1 MNELLTALAES
12 RFVVLALVFAAV
24 FMAAIGVGVLVA
36 RNPVSARLSGT
47 KGDNPGATVANVKLR
62 QQGGRWIENP
72 FMKQLARPFMRGGDE
87 QGLSTL
93 RRRLIQAGYMQPW
106 AVTGLYS
113 ARMLLAVVLPLTL
126 ITIVP
131 LLAGGLS
138 VNRLL
143 AVAMLSGLVGL
154 YLPTIWI
161 THRID
166 ARQQAVRESL
176 PDALDMMLVCVEA
189 GLGLDAALSRVA
201 QEIERAHPLLAFH
214 LQLVGFEL
222 RAGRSRDQSLR
233 SMAERIGLDEMNSLV
248 TVVVQSEAL
257 GTSLGQALRVYADDM
272 RKKRMMKAEEKAN
285 MLPVKLSI
293 PLVIFV
299 LPALM
304 VVMMSPAVIKVI
316 RVILPV
322 FKGTAR

>member
-1 MNELLTALAES
+1 MNELLTALADS
-12 RFVVLALVFAAV
+12 RFVVLALVFGAV
-24 FMAAIGVGVLVA
+24 FVAVIGVGVLVG
-36 RNPVSARLSGT
+36 RNPVSERLGGGG
-47 KGDNPGATVANVKLR
+47 KGDLVDVPAAKLR

-72 FMKQLARPFMRGGDE
+72 LVKQFARRFTRGDDR
-87 QGLSTL
+87 GLSTL
-93 RRRLIQAGYMQPW
+93 RRRLVQAGYMQPW
-106 AVTGLYS
+106 ALTGMYA
-113 ARMLLAVVLPLTL
+113 ARMTLAVVLPLTL
-126 ITIVP
+126 ITVVP

-166 ARQQAVRESL
+166 ARQQAIRESL
-176 PDALDMMLVCVEA
+176 PDSLDMMLVCVEA
-189 GLGLDAALSRVA
+189 GLGLDAALARVA

-214 LQLVGFEL
+214 LQLVGLEL
-222 RAGRSRDQSLR
+222 RAGRSRDQALR
-233 SMAERIGLDEMNSLV
+233 SMGERVGLDEVNSLV
-248 TVVVQSEAL
+248 TVVLQSEAL

-272 RKKRMMKAEEKAN
+272 RKKRLMKAEEKAN

-304 VVMMSPAVIKVI
+304 IVMMSPAVIKVI